1 LPIETMPNDLSP
13 MPNAMSD
20 QPPASARFYEDMRSF
35 DDFAGFTD
43 LGRYRPLPGDWQV
56 VIADIR
62 GSTKA
67 IAQGRYKDVNMMGAA
82 CITAVLNA
90 LKAFDPVTVVPYVFG
105 GDGATLAVPSF
116 AVAEVRQALMRT
128 RVLCEAQFGLEMRI
142 GIVPVVDIRA
152 RGCDLLV
159 VKFRLSPGNYLAM
172 FSGGGIELVDTMVK
186 DEVGGAVYRIE
197 ETDDADTPDL
207 DGLSCRWTPVHTLN
221 GRIVSL
227 LVRAPAMDADA
238 RTQAYSK
245 VTGRISSALK
255 QDLADMS
262 PVSDRRFEFHWPPPA
277 AITEARTTASGPG
290 LWPFFRRLMFILS
303 QSAVQYMLHRFNG
316 RAGSYDAPSYKLE
329 MIANTDFRRFDDVL
343 RLVLD
348 CSIEQVAALEKCLAA
363 LREEDGIAY
372 GMHIADTALM
382 TCLVF
387 SIEESEHVHF
397 IDGGDGGY
405 AMAAK
410 QLKSQLADDKHEAVP
425 TVWDRDGNVIRARR
439 DRDVPRTETRR
450 KAQRD

>member
-1 LPIETMPNDLSP
+1 MPNDLSP
-13 MPNAMSD
+13 IPTIASG
-20 QPPASARFYEDMRSF
+20 QPSASVRFYEDMTSF
-35 DDFAGFTD
+35 DDFGGFTD
-43 LGRYRPLPGDWQV
+43 LGRYRPLPDDWQV

-67 IAQGRYKDVNMMGAA
+67 ISEGRYKDVNMMGAA

-90 LKAFDPVTVVPYVFG
+90 LKTFNPAPVVPYVFG

-116 AVAEVRQALMRT
+116 AAPVVRQALMRT
-128 RVLCEAQFGLEMRI
+128 RALCEEQFGLEMRI
-142 GIVPVVDIRA
+142 GIVPVLDIRA
-152 RGCDLLV
+152 GGRDLLV
-159 VKFRLSPGNYLAM
+159 AKFRLSPGNYLAM
-172 FSGGGIELVDTMVK
+172 FSGGGIELVDAMVK
-186 DEVGGAVYRIE
+186 DEVGGIAYRIE
-197 ETDDADTPDL
+197 AVADEFSPDL
-207 DGLSCRWTPVHTLN
+207 EGLSCRWTPVHTMN

-238 RTQAYSK
+238 RTEVYRK
-245 VTGRISSALK
+245 VTARIAIALQ
-255 QDLADMS
+255 QDLGDLS
-262 PVSDRRFEFHWPPPA
+262 PVSDRRFRFHWPPPA
-277 AITEARTTASGPG
+277 AVTEARTTASGPG
-290 LWPFFRRLMFILS
+290 LVPFVRRLLFILA
-303 QSAVQYMLHRFNG
+303 QSGLQYILHRFDG
-316 RAGSYDAPSYKLE
+316 RAGAYNAPSYKSE

-348 CSIEQVAALEKCLAA
+348 CSVEQVSALETCLAA

-397 IDGGDGGY
+397 VDGGDGGY

-410 QLKSQLADDKHEAVP
+410 QLKSQLADDRRNPSP
-425 TVWDRDGNVIRARR
+425 TVWERDGAVIQARH
-439 DRDVPRTETRR
+439 DRTAPRTETRR
-450 KAQRD
+450 KAPRA